1 MAIALNPGHC
11 RAYYNRAFSYD
22 RLGHFEEA
30 VADYSKALQIEP
42 SNATALHNRGSLFE
56 RLGRCDECR
65 DCSQLGFISQSVS
78 ATAPASCHRLQC
90 STWIAKDVEVPHI
103 PSTEA
108 DVPIVC
114 TFTNRLQ
121 DALQD
126 FNAAI
131 ATDPTAALSFNS
143 RALLLERLG
152 QPEAALADHAA
163 AVALDPSDPGYIKA
177 RGLCHR
183 TLGKYEAAAQDFT
196 RWVAVEVPRDASAPG
211 LPS

>member
-90 STWIAKDVEVPHI
+90 STWIAKDVEVPYFQAQKLMC
-103 PSTEA
+103 PL
-108 DVPIVC
+108 
-114 TFTNRLQ
+114 F
-121 DALQD
+121 
-126 FNAAI
+126 
-131 ATDPTAALSFNS
+131 ALSPTGFKMPCKTS
-143 RALLLERLG
+143 TQPSPQIPQQLL
-152 QPEAALADHAA
+152 
-163 AVALDPSDPGYIKA
+163 
-177 RGLCHR
+177 
-183 TLGKYEAAAQDFT
+183 
-196 RWVAVEVPRDASAPG
+196 ASTAEPCC
-211 LPS
+211 